1 MAITCVKSHENILDW
16 GLVKKKKQTATLENV
31 RGLKPNHENIN
42 IGTAYGLGAAG
53 NGKHLWFPYGCLL
66 IKVLIQLYI
75 PSSHI

>member
-1 MAITCVKSHENILDW
+1 MELELKNGYHLCKESLEYLRLRTSL
-16 GLVKKKKQTATLENV
+16 KKKNATLENG

-66 IKVLIQLYI
+66 IKVLIQL
-75 PSSHI
+75 